1 MLSPTVKLFT
11 NVHQLAFHIKNYDG
25 LIHTHI
31 YTHHVKRQ
39 LN

>member
-11 NVHQLAFHIKNYDG
+11 NVQQLAFHIKNYDG

-31 YTHHVKRQ
+31 NTHTISKG
-39 LN
+39 N